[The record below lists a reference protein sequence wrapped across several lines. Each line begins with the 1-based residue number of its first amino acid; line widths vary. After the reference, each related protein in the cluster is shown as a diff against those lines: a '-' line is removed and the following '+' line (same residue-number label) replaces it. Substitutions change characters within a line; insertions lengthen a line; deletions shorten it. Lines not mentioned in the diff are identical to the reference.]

1 MLQNLLRNGYF
12 EGLEGLIVGGMTQ
25 MHDNDIP
32 FGKNA
37 AEMIL
42 DICSEYDFPIVFNFP
57 AGHLEDNRA
66 LILGR
71 KADLM
76 VNKNGVTLSFKK

>member
-1 MLQNLLRNGYF
+1 
-12 EGLEGLIVGGMTQ
+12 

-42 DICSEYDFPIVFNFP
+42 DICSEYDFPITFNFP

-71 KADLM
+71 KVDLM
-76 VNKNGVTLSFKK
+76 VNKNGVTLSFKE